1 MPYFEEKGQGGLC
14 QPPDRVAGFAK
25 CLVWAVLAIGSA
37 WVCRLSAVGW
47 QAVGLGYADKAT
59 ACLLKAGRRLFC
71 GEGLFLFFCDF
82 TL

>member
-37 WVCRLSAVGW
+37 WVFRLSAEGW
-47 QAVGLGYADKAT
+47 QAVGSGYAAKAT
-59 ACLLKAGRRLFC
+59 ACLLKAGRRLVE
-71 GEGLFLFFCDF
+71 GEGWGLFI
-82 TL
+82 